1 MKEVKKDVSPKEKG
15 IVSTDRNG
23 ENDTFLMRYS
33 FYPIIHL
40 LPGINEI
47 IFVVTK
53 QLMNVATAMQG
64 MAATV
69 GNPSVCLN
77 TVTHSPSQNICIRY
91 MP

>member
-1 MKEVKKDVSPKEKG
+1 MIGRIIFLSVFGKIG
-15 IVSTDRNG
+15 YLAQNG
-23 ENDTFLMRYS
+23 SMR

-40 LPGINEI
+40 LPGMSEI

-53 QLMNVATAMQG
+53 QQINVVAAIQG

-69 GNPSVCLN
+69 GNARLCLN
-77 TVTHSPSQNICIRY
+77 TVTHRPSQNMCIRY